1 MKVIFL
7 ADVKGKGKKG
17 ESKNV
22 ADGYAQNYLIKN
34 GLAKEATSSS
44 LSELKGQQKAQEKHE
59 AEILKEAN
67 DLKSFLE
74 NEKTVIVM
82 PAKAG
87 EDSRLFGSI
96 TSKQIADAVQKQYD
110 VKLDKRKI
118 DLTTPI
124 RNLGVAKIDV
134 KIHPEVVATLTVNV
148 TDRKSV
154 V

>member
-7 ADVKGKGKKG
+7 QDVKGKGKKG

-44 LSELKGQQKAQEKHE
+44 LSELQGQKKAQEKHD

-67 DLKSFLE
+67 DLKAFLE
-74 NEKTVIVM
+74 DEKTVITM

-96 TSKQIADAVQKQYD
+96 TSKQIADAVKKQFD

-124 RNLGVAKIDV
+124 RNLGAAKIDV
-134 KIHPEVVATLTVNV
+134 KIHPEVIATLTINV
-148 TDRKSV
+148 TKED
-154 V
+154 

>member
-7 ADVKGKGKKG
+7 QDVKGKGKKG

-44 LSELKGQQKAQEKHE
+44 LSELQGQKKAQEKHD

-67 DLKSFLE
+67 DLKAFLE
-74 NEKTVIVM
+74 DEKTVITM

-96 TSKQIADAVQKQYD
+96 TSKQIADAVKKQFD

-124 RNLGVAKIDV
+124 RNLGTAKIDV
-134 KIHPEVVATLTVNV
+134 KIHQEVVATLTINV
-148 TDRKSV
+148 IKED
-154 V
+154 

>member
-7 ADVKGKGKKG
+7 QDVKGKGKKG

-44 LSELKGQQKAQEKHE
+44 LSELQGQKKAQEKHD

-67 DLKSFLE
+67 DLKAFLE
-74 NEKTVIVM
+74 DEKTVITM

-87 EDSRLFGSI
+87 EVSRLFGSI
-96 TSKQIADAVQKQYD
+96 TSKQIADAVKKQFD

-124 RNLGVAKIDV
+124 RNLGATKIDV
-134 KIHPEVVATLTVNV
+134 KIHPEVVATLTINV
-148 TDRKSV
+148 IKED
-154 V
+154 

>member
-7 ADVKGKGKKG
+7 QDVKGKGKKG

-22 ADGYAQNYLIKN
+22 ADGYAQNFLIKN

-44 LSELKGQQKAQEKHE
+44 LSELQGQKKAQEKHD

-67 DLKSFLE
+67 ELKAFLE
-74 NEKTVIVM
+74 NEKTVITM

-96 TSKQIADAVQKQYD
+96 TTKQIADAVKKQFD

-124 RNLGVAKIDV
+124 RSLGVVKIDV
-134 KIHPEVVATLTVNV
+134 KIHPEVVATLTINV
-148 TDRKSV
+148 TKEA
-154 V
+154 

>member
-7 ADVKGKGKKG
+7 QDVKGKGKKG

-44 LSELKGQQKAQEKHE
+44 LSELQGQKKAQEKHD

-67 DLKSFLE
+67 DLKAFLE
-74 NEKTVIVM
+74 DEKTVITM

-96 TSKQIADAVQKQYD
+96 TSKQIADAVKKQFD

-124 RNLGVAKIDV
+124 RNLGATKIDV
-134 KIHPEVVATLTVNV
+134 KIHPEVVATLTINV
-148 TDRKSV
+148 IKED
-154 V
+154 

>member
-148 TDRKSV
+148 TQEA
-154 V
+154 

>member
-134 KIHPEVVATLTVNV
+134 KIHPEVVATLT
-148 TDRKSV
+148 DRKSV